1 MPLAIATI
9 MGREKKKI
17 LHRQFNGT
25 AKQQSRVM
33 HRRSIILAIA
43 ITLERV

>member
-1 MPLAIATI
+1 MLLVTVTI
-9 MGREKKKI
+9 TGKEEKKI
-17 LHRQFNGT
+17 PRRLWNGIG
-25 AKQQSRVM
+25 KPQSRVM